1 MKVNEI
7 VTNKII
13 EKLKAGCPP
22 WQSPY
27 AIQRM
32 GTLQNFKTKHRYTGI
47 NLFLLWESPTGSFLS
62 YKQAQELG
70 FQVRKGAKSY
80 MCVFFTKFTPK
91 GAETKVNKK
100 GEIIDN
106 SLPCLRYYNLF
117 DIADI
122 EGLEAETE
130 KLTGIVKDRETDTS
144 LDLDYRKASQICDG
158 YLNRNKIKLRNIDDR
173 FAFYSITEDYINIPK
188 LEFMKSKEDYYST
201 LFHEITHSTG
211 HPTRL
216 DRPLV
221 GRNHHSVDKYSK
233 EELVAEIGSAFL
245 CAEADIIDRTID
257 NSAAYCEHWIKALKA
272 DHNLIISAASRAN
285 KAYDFVL
292 NNLVNIPKD
301 SEDEQLAA

>member
-1 MKVNEI
+1 MSTKVAEI
-7 VTNKII
+7 VTSKII
-13 EKLKAGCPP
+13 EKLKTGCPP

-27 AIQRM
+27 AIKRM
-32 GTLQNFKTKHRYTGI
+32 GSLQNFKTKHRYTGI
-47 NLFLLWESPTGSFLS
+47 NLFLLWEAPTGSFLS

-70 FQVRKGAKSY
+70 YQVRKGAKSY

-91 GAETKVNKK
+91 NAQTKTNKK
-100 GEIIDN
+100 GEIVDN
-106 SLPCLRYYNLF
+106 SIPCLRYYNLF

-130 KLTGIVKDRETDTS
+130 KLTGISKDRETEAG
-144 LDLDYRKASQICDG
+144 LDLSKAKQITDN
-158 YLNRNKIKLRNIDDR
+158 YLSHHKIELKNVDDR
-173 FAFYSITEDYINIPK
+173 FGFYSITEDYINMPK
-188 LEFMKSKEDYYST
+188 LELIKSDSEYYST

-211 HPTRL
+211 HPKRL

-233 EELVAEIGSAFL
+233 EELIAEIGSAFL
-245 CAEADIIDRTID
+245 CAEAGIIDRTID